1 MAKRCDQP
9 LQMSSRSGAA
19 MNDVEIKTI
28 IQKWIDDVTTS
39 DVKAVFANQNA
50 PRPAYPYIT
59 IHKTVSTETEHSTVE
74 PPDENGISD
83 IVDDQTISISL
94 QSFGNGASDIMSG
107 LRDELKKVTTLQYF
121 RDKKMPFI
129 RILSGVNDLTDVVAS
144 RQEER
149 AGMDLE
155 FRAANV
161 VKDNVGLIES
171 VTGTGEFEITSIEK
185 VDVTFETGV

>member
-1 MAKRCDQP
+1 
-9 LQMSSRSGAA
+9 

-28 IQKWIDDVTTS
+28 IQKWVDDVTDS
-39 DVKAVFANQNA
+39 DVNVVFSNQNG
-50 PRPAYPYIT
+50 PRPAYPYVT
-59 IHKTVSTETEHSTVE
+59 IHKTASTETEYSTVE
-74 PPDENGISD
+74 PPDENGIAD
-83 IVDDQTISISL
+83 IIDDQTISISL
-94 QSFGNGASDIMSG
+94 QSFGEGAADIMCG
-107 LRDELKKVTTLQYF
+107 LRDQLKKVTTLQYF

-129 RILSGVNDLTDVVAS
+129 RILSGVNDMTDVIAS

-161 VKDNVGLIES
+161 ISDDVGLIETVS
-171 VTGTGEFEITSIEK
+171 GSGELEISSIEK